1 MAELMAPSPLF
12 PGMNERDEIYKIC
25 SILGS
30 PTAET
35 WKEGLE
41 LAERLHFVFPDVQT
55 EMGVHG

>member
-1 MAELMAPSPLF
+1 MAELMAQTPIIKR
-12 PGMNERDEIYKIC
+12 MNEGDEIYKIC

-35 WKEGLE
+35 WKAGLE

>member
-12 PGMNERDEIYKIC
+12 PGMNEGDEIYKIC

-55 EMGVHG
+55 